1 MTEPE
6 PSPPEHRPERPP
18 MRIGHAE
25 REESAQ
31 VLAEH
36 FSHGRIDG
44 AEYEERVTL
53 VWAARTTVD
62 LGPVFA
68 DLPGP
73 HPAVLL
79 RPENSPATPP
89 TGGAMTPYGP
99 PAGLAGYPGPVGP
112 PAWGGHTG
120 APTYGAAGL
129 PAPGYSSGLPAYGHP
144 QPFDPAP
151 YGREPGTGAPYS
163 DKSKVTAGV
172 LQLFLGGAGIG
183 RFYTGHTA
191 IAVAQLIVTLV
202 TFGLG
207 AVWGFVDGIVIL
219 ASRSTDDRGRPLRP

>member
-1 MTEPE
+1 
-6 PSPPEHRPERPP
+6 
-18 MRIGHAE
+18 MRIGNAE

-31 VLAEH
+31 ALAEH
-36 FSHGRIDG
+36 FAHGRIDG
-44 AEYEERVTL
+44 AEYEDRITL
-53 VWAARTTVD
+53 VWAARTTTD
-62 LGPVFA
+62 LGPLFA

-79 RPENSPATPP
+79 QPAETPP
-89 TGGAMTPYGP
+89 GGGAMTAYGP
-99 PAGLAGYPGPVGP
+99 PAGL
-112 PAWGGHTG
+112 GHTG
-120 APTYGAAGL
+120 FPGAAHPGAQGFGGPPTYGAAGL
-129 PAPGYSSGLPAYGHP
+129 PAPGHGAAPPSGLPAYGFP
-144 QPFDPAP
+144 QPGDPAP

-163 DKSKVTAGV
+163 DKSKVAAGV

-207 AVWGFVDGIVIL
+207 AVWGFVDGIVLL
-219 ASRSTDDRGRPLRP
+219 ASRSTDSRGRPLRP